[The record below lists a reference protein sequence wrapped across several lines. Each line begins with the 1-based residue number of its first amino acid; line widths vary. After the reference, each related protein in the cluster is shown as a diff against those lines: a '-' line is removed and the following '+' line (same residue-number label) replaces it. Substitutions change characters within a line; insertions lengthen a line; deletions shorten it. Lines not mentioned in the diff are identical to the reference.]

1 MPHWCGKKYSP
12 IGLDLGQTAIRGIQL
27 VHHKKNLA
35 VHAALEQRLEPS
47 LKDPIETDHEPK
59 FDPAYWTEHLMY
71 LLDRGNFIGRDV
83 VLHCPA
89 DKLDMRPIE
98 LPVSGSSL
106 PRSAIL
112 GALRLQ
118 MGGHLP
124 FAVEDAVFDYF
135 VINSNNQGDSIR
147 VMAITAGGDWI
158 KQRIEMV
165 KSLGLHCLAVDALPC
180 SLVRVSAHAD
190 SYLSAS
196 SPAPEPN
203 IDPEEPQEKTPE
215 PLVGILD
222 VGYSGSTLIVR
233 NQNRPIFCRRF
244 SLAGSKMTEI
254 ITNRLGVEFNLAEDL
269 KQVYGLDCQ
278 ARRLRHNQN
287 SHQEATVGVE
297 NSYHQNQSNAM
308 TQTQQANKTE
318 SEIAKTIYAALQS
331 ELGHFVKGLTRSLN
345 YVITDHGGARLEKIL
360 LCGSAAHTWNLDHYL
375 AQQFDLPV
383 DIMQHPLL
391 SGIAEYLPASRAHGG
406 SWTTA
411 LGLALIKEND

>member
-27 VHHKKNLA
+27 VHHKKNLE
-35 VHAALEQRLEPS
+35 VHAALEQRLKLS
-47 LKDPIETDHEPK
+47 HTDPIETENNVEI
-59 FDPAYWTEHLMY
+59 DPEYFTDQLKH

-98 LPVSGSSL
+98 LPASGSAI

-135 VINSNNQGDSIR
+135 IINSNNQGDSIR
-147 VMAITAGGDWI
+147 VMAITAGGEWI
-158 KQRIEMV
+158 KQRIELAE
-165 KSLGLHCLAVDALPC
+165 SLGLHCLTVDALPC
-180 SLVRVSAHAD
+180 ALARVSAHSD
-190 SYLSAS
+190 SYFSTNT
-196 SPAPEPN
+196 PPPEYKTN
-203 IDPEEPQEKTPE
+203 QEKPQEKAPE
-215 PLVGILD
+215 ALVGILD
-222 VGYSGSTLIVR
+222 VGYTGSTLIVR

-244 SLAGSKMTEI
+244 SFAGSKMTEI
-254 ITNRLGVEFNLAEDL
+254 ITNRLGVEYNLAEDL

-278 ARRLRHNQN
+278 ARRLRQN
-287 SHQEATVGVE
+287 ENRHYAVTAEAE
-297 NSYHQNQSNAM
+297 NSSNQNQSITA
-308 TQTQQANKTE
+308 TQIQHTNKPE

-345 YVITDHGGARLEKIL
+345 YIITDHGGARLENIQ
-360 LCGSAAHTWNLDHYL
+360 LCGSAGHT
-375 AQQFDLPV
+375 
-383 DIMQHPLL
+383 
-391 SGIAEYLPASRAHGG
+391 
-406 SWTTA
+406 
-411 LGLALIKEND
+411 